1 MERFA
6 IIDTETTGFGT
17 KDRLVEIAV
26 VVVEGREIILEW
38 ETLINPERDISNASI
53 HGITAELVS
62 LAPTF
67 LEIESDLSRLM
78 HGTVMVAH
86 NLSFD
91 QRMIQQEYNRI
102 KKQVDLGAGF
112 CTLQATKLKLEAA
125 CQQYGITNVS
135 AHRALTDARATAL
148 IFIKVLE
155 ESNISLG
162 DLVPISATHDL
173 KTKSAQLLSRA
184 AISSEHKPGQQSLRR
199 IIHGLGPLN
208 EAGPDL
214 SYLDALSSVMSD
226 FEITSDEMNYLND
239 WAQTLGI
246 SDKKQAAIHEDF
258 LNLIITAAQK
268 DNYISETE
276 RMLINK
282 AALTLGVSHDSSQ
295 DGVEASNDFKMSSG
309 MKICFTGTAVGND
322 GQELSRET
330 LETIAKNA
338 GHMPVSSVT
347 KKTCDL
353 LVAADKSSLSGKAK
367 KARDYGIPVISVSE
381 YLDSIS

>member
-26 VVVEGREIILEW
+26 VVVEGREIVLEW
-38 ETLINPERDISNASI
+38 ETLINPERDISNSSI
-53 HGITAELVS
+53 HGITPELVS

-67 LEIESDLSRLM
+67 SEIESDLSRLID
-78 HGTVMVAH
+78 GTVMVAH

-91 QRMIQQEYNRI
+91 QRMIEQEFKRI

-125 CQQYGITNVS
+125 CQQYGITNIS

-155 ESNISLG
+155 ESNFSRE
-162 DLVPISATHDL
+162 DLAPISSSHNL

-184 AISSEHKPGQQSLRR
+184 AISPEHKPGQQSLRR

-246 SDKKQAAIHEDF
+246 SAKKQAEIHGTF
-258 LNLIITAAQK
+258 LKQIIAAAQK

-276 RMLINK
+276 RLLIDK
-282 AALTLGVSHDSSQ
+282 AAKTLGVSNSLSED
-295 DGVEASNDFKMSSG
+295 DAKDNLEFNMSSG
-309 MKICFTGTAVGND
+309 MKICFTGTAVGSD
-322 GQELSRET
+322 GQELPRET
-330 LETIAKNA
+330 LEALASKA
-338 GHMPVSSVT
+338 GHTPVSSVT

-381 YLDSIS
+381 FLDLI